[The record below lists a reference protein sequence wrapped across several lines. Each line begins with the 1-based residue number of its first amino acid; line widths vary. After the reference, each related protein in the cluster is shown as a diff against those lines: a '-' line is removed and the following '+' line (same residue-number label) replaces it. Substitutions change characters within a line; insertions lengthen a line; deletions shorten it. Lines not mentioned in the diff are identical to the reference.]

1 MANYSIFT
9 LARNA
14 LNRHRDWPQAWRS
27 PKPRPSYDAVIVGGG
42 GHGLAT
48 AYYLADRH
56 GMHNIAVVEKG
67 WIGGGNTGRNTT
79 IVRSNYLYPESAAIY
94 DHALDLWEGLS
105 QELNFNVMFSLD
117 THLCDHGTSHR
128 RDLTV
133 RISSSRPR

>member
-56 GMHNIAVVEKG
+56 GMHN
-67 WIGGGNTGRNTT
+67 
-79 IVRSNYLYPESAAIY
+79 SAEYELHQMLNEDELLCVPLLVFAN
-94 DHALDLWEGLS
+94 GL
-105 QELNFNVMFSLD
+105 
-117 THLCDHGTSHR
+117 
-128 RDLTV
+128 
-133 RISSSRPR
+133 